1 MLSCFVFI
9 QFLKKITVKVEGKK
23 QLKFQQATYKMV
35 PISLTQNYF
44 KIPEDFLAEE
54 IVLHCSFLEVYLMK
68 SGFALIKKL
77 THILPWFVAK
87 NQAFYIYL
95 FDESRCLNIC
105 TLSQL
110 AFTCSNLSIETPRT
124 KCEICSELNL
134 FFIVNFEHILHL
146 DLVFLLITLSR

>member
-9 QFLKKITVKVEGKK
+9 QFLKKIAVKVERKK

-54 IVLHCSFLEVYLMK
+54 IALHCLFLEVYLMK
-68 SGFALIKKL
+68 SVFVLIKKL
-77 THILPWFVAK
+77 THILPRFVA
-87 NQAFYIYL
+87 NL

-110 AFTCSNLSIETPRT
+110 AFTCSKLSVETPRT
-124 KCEICSELNL
+124 KCEICSELNM
-134 FFIVNFEHILHL
+134 FFIVNFEHVLHL